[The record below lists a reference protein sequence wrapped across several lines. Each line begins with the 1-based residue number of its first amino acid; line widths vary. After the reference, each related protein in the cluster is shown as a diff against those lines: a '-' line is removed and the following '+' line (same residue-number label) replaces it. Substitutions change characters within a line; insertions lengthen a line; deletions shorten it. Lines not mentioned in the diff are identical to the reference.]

1 MGVGFEGKI
10 VLPALMHKWNIQ
22 QLLNEALQVAIDGKL
37 SFGRSASPTAPVE
50 IVDVE
55 MTAVMEKTEG
65 LKTSI
70 LTSSEFLTCQKDMAS
85 TGGKLTPVCQL
96 LRQQAASLDSLK
108 ITLKTPTKLTR
119 TSLGLLTV
127 DILRSIA
134 VSTFT
139 RGGSLSYGP
148 THLPTLEG
156 LDTIEIELAA
166 DRESTLA
173 QATVT
178 TPSLAYSMR
187 SIPLHGMTKTLFP
200 LTVLDTL
207 STTVTRKLTGDLIPS
222 TCHVEPALIRTFDNK
237 TIEYTINDCEH
248 VLLVD
253 GSGSLPIAVSTR
265 TTTSQKKAVT
275 IISGITKV
283 VMVPSTSSMVI
294 TINGQPIT
302 IPSGEVVIEKTS
314 NGVVAAIIKR
324 FADNV
329 FEVTI
334 PRQMLTVRT
343 DGVSVEVVAPQLLKS
358 RSVGLCG
365 DMNGEIMADLK
376 TPRKCVMEPRLA
388 AISFMLNK
396 TGSRSSVFPS
406 CSGVSVKVLKE
417 FQDMDLICP
426 QEATIP
432 TPILNQF

>member
-1 MGVGFEGKI
+1 MG
-10 VLPALMHKWNIQ
+10 
-22 QLLNEALQVAIDGKL
+22 
-37 SFGRSASPTAPVE
+37 
-50 IVDVE
+50 
-55 MTAVMEKTEG
+55 
-65 LKTSI
+65 
-70 LTSSEFLTCQKDMAS
+70 
-85 TGGKLTPVCQL
+85 TPVCQL

-187 SIPLHGMTKTLFP
+187 NIPLYGTTKGLFP

-207 STTVTRKLTGDLIPS
+207 STTVTRRLTGDLIPS
-222 TCHVEPALIRTFDNK
+222 TCHVEPTLIRTFDNK
-237 TIEYTINDCEH
+237 TINYPINDCEH

-253 GSGSLPIAVSTR
+253 GSGSFPIAVSTR
-265 TTTSQKKAVT
+265 TTANQKKAVT

-283 VMVPSTSSMVI
+283 VMVPSTSSMII

-314 NGVVAAIIKR
+314 NGVIAAIIKR

-334 PRQMLTVRT
+334 PRQMLMVRT

-358 RSVGLCG
+358 RALGLCG
-365 DMNGEIMADLK
+365 DMNGEVTADLK
-376 TPRKCVMEPRLA
+376 TPRRCIMEPRLA
-388 AISFMLNK
+388 AISFILNK
-396 TGSRSSVFPS
+396 TGSRSSVFPT
-406 CSGVSVKVLKE
+406 CSGAPAKVLRE
-417 FQDMDLICP
+417 FEAMNRICP
-426 QEATIP
+426 QESVIP
-432 TPILNQF
+432 TPVLNQYESLTLGA